1 MEGGT
6 NAAYFFHLY
15 DVLQQ
20 GEFIA
25 GYEEKD
31 KIEANSMGSYDGV
44 EESNDEVVN
53 FQVDVQNIYQEV
65 FHYRLG
71 SCSIVVEVVK

>member
-6 NAAYFFHLY
+6 NPAYFFHSY
-15 DVLQQ
+15 YVLQQ

-25 GYEEKD
+25 GNEQKD
-31 KIEANSMGSYDGV
+31 EIEANSMDSYDGV

-65 FHYRLG
+65 FHYRFG
-71 SCSIVVEVVK
+71 SCSIVVEIVK

>member
-15 DVLQQ
+15 YVLQQ
-20 GEFIA
+20 GEFIT
-25 GYEEKD
+25 GNEEKD
-31 KIEANSMGSYDGV
+31 EIEVNSMGSYDGV

-53 FQVDVQNIYQEV
+53 FQVDVQNINQEV
-65 FHYRLG
+65 FHYRFG
-71 SCSIVVEVVK
+71 SCSIVVKVVK